1 MKEQQEKDVAG
12 ASYILT
18 FYNDVQLLNNNYV
31 QYCNLLIELEA
42 KQEVKIGIEER
53 QVLIQSIQTL
63 RENIQKTYIEY
74 TALISNIGIDK
85 DVEKDK
91 KLYGTYKDLITKFI
105 INRDKVGE
113 YVRELNNFLIRNVI
127 RNLLENSKDLI
138 TTLYGSTPKEQE
150 RKEENTK

>member
-91 KLYGTYKDLITKFI
+91 KLYETYKDLITKFI